1 MATLK
6 QRIKGD
12 SHVKINNLTNGL
24 VVALLLASPVVG
36 ADTQYPAADF
46 EPKVIYQ
53 DAEYI
58 GQNKS
63 ASAEV
68 STKQAKPADVD
79 SQYPAADFEPKVL
92 YKDADYKKS
101 TATGSSSVS
110 EGVAAVSEKRTIT
123 GSSSA
128 SESAATDDVAAS
140 GVEKVEDE
148 SMLSYLLGLGV
159 FAVAGYAFLRKRE
172 PKVKTSSSTPVYS
185 GHMSGLSGVAR
196 YIRKHNLSA
205 VTGVARYLES
215 QVVSAKDAAVSSGVE
230 KYLEK
235 QAKSAQEKAAQA
247 GTGVEKYMR
256 DRG

>member
-1 MATLK
+1 M
-6 QRIKGD
+6 
-12 SHVKINNLTNGL
+12 KINNLTNGL
-24 VVALLLASPVVG
+24 VAALLLASPIVG

-58 GQNKS
+58 GQNKP

-68 STKQAKPADVD
+68 STKQAKPTADVD

-101 TATGSSSVS
+101 AATGSSSVS

-123 GSSSA
+123 GSSST
-128 SESAATDDVAAS
+128 SESVATDDVAVS

-148 SMLSYLLGLGV
+148 SMLSYLLGLAV

-172 PKVKTSSSTPVYS
+172 PKIKTSSSTPVYS

>member
-1 MATLK
+1 M
-6 QRIKGD
+6 
-12 SHVKINNLTNGL
+12 KINNLTNGL
-24 VVALLLASPVVG
+24 VATLLLASPIVG
-36 ADTQYPAADF
+36 AETQYPAADF

-63 ASAEV
+63 ASAAV
-68 STKQAKPADVD
+68 STKQAKSADVD
-79 SQYPAADFEPKVL
+79 SKYPAADFEPKVL

-101 TATGSSSVS
+101 TATGSSSAS
-110 EGVAAVSEKRTIT
+110 EGVAAVSEKSTIT
-123 GSSSA
+123 ESSST
-128 SESAATDDVAAS
+128 SERVTTDDVAVS

-148 SMLSYLLGLGV
+148 SMLSYLFGLAV

-172 PKVKTSSSTPVYS
+172 EKVKASGTPVYS
-185 GHMSGLSGVAR
+185 GHVSGLSGVAR
-196 YIRKHNLSA
+196 YMRKHNMSA
-205 VTGVARYLES
+205 LTGVARYLES

-256 DRG
+256 NRG